1 MKRVFLLF
9 YLISLV
15 SFSQNNSVSFKN
27 GEFLKYKLSYGPIN
41 AGFATLEIKDHYEN
55 DTAMF
60 HIIGKGWTTGMTN
73 FFFSVQDNYETYFIK
88 ENIQPYR
95 FIRKINEGGYTKDK
109 EILFDFQKNAAIVI
123 DHKKD
128 KKESFT
134 ILEDTQDML
143 SSLYY
148 IRTIDFDSL
157 KVGDIIV
164 VNMFLDDEMYKFH
177 LFFKS
182 REIIKFDKKKIKTLV
197 LQPMVQEG
205 RIFESNESVTFW
217 ISDDMNKIPLKIKA
231 SILVGSL
238 KAELVEY
245 KGLTNPMPLIFN

>member
-1 MKRVFLLF
+1 
-9 YLISLV
+9 
-15 SFSQNNSVSFKN
+15 
-27 GEFLKYKLSYGPIN
+27 
-41 AGFATLEIKDHYEN
+41 
-55 DTAMF
+55 
-60 HIIGKGWTTGMTN
+60 
-73 FFFSVQDNYETYFIK
+73 
-88 ENIQPYR
+88 
-95 FIRKINEGGYTKDK
+95 
-109 EILFDFQKNAAIVI
+109 
-123 DHKKD
+123 
-128 KKESFT
+128 
-134 ILEDTQDML
+134 
-143 SSLYY
+143 
-148 IRTIDFDSL
+148 
-157 KVGDIIV
+157 
-164 VNMFLDDEMYKFH
+164 MFLDDEMYKFH